1 MTSLTDGKKTKKTS
15 KEAQK
20 QALNLLH
27 RPRRNRRHPWLR
39 RLVQENHLTA
49 ADLIYPLF
57 IHDGQRK
64 ETPIDSLPGVSRL
77 SPDLA
82 AEKAKEAQD
91 IGIPALLLFGIIPD
105 EQKDAQGSASYDPNN
120 IVCQAIRAIKD
131 SAPDVGIIADVCFC
145 EYTDHGHC
153 GPLSI
158 TGDAD
163 NDPTLEGLG
172 RQAVVLADAG
182 ADIIAPSSMMDGQ
195 VEAIRHALDE
205 AGFTH
210 IPIMAYAAKFASS
223 FYGPFRDAA
232 GCALG
237 AYPHAQKDRKTYQM
251 NPANADEAMREVAL
265 DIDQGA
271 DMVMVKPGM
280 PYLDILSQTKETF
293 RMPTF
298 VYHVSGEYA
307 MLHAAA
313 EKGWLN
319 YQDCLMEVLVGFK
332 RAGAD
337 GIITYGALD
346 AAKTLQKAM
355 R

>member
-1 MTSLTDGKKTKKTS
+1 MTSLTHTKETIKTTNI
-15 KEAQK
+15 EASSSH
-20 QALNLLH
+20 LIN

-39 RLVQENHLTA
+39 NLVQEHTLTVS
-49 ADLIYPLF
+49 DLIYPLF
-57 IHDGQRK
+57 IHEGTNK
-64 ETPIDSLPGVSRL
+64 ETPIDSLPGVSRF

-82 AEKAKEAQD
+82 AKKAKEAQEL
-91 IGIPALLLFGIIPD
+91 GVPAILLFGIVSED
-105 EQKDAQGSASYDPNN
+105 QKDSEGSIAFDSSN

-131 SAPDVGIIADVCFC
+131 AAPDIGVIADVCFC

-153 GPLSI
+153 GPLSA

-163 NDPTLEGLG
+163 NDATLIGLG

-182 ADIIAPSSMMDGQ
+182 ADIIAPSAMMDGQ
-195 VEAIRHALDE
+195 VGAIRSALDE
-205 AGFTH
+205 NGFSH
-210 IPIMAYAAKFASS
+210 IPIMAYAAKFASN

-251 NPANADEAMREVAL
+251 NPANGDEAMREVEL
-265 DIDQGA
+265 DINEGA

-280 PYLDILSQTKETF
+280 PYLDILYRTKQEF

-298 VYHVSGEYA
+298 AYHVSGEYA

-313 EKGWLN
+313 EKGWLD
-319 YQDCLMEVLVGFK
+319 YDACIMEVLLGFK

-337 GIITYGALD
+337 GILTYAALD
-346 AAKTLQKAM
+346 VAKKLKAQA
-355 R
+355 